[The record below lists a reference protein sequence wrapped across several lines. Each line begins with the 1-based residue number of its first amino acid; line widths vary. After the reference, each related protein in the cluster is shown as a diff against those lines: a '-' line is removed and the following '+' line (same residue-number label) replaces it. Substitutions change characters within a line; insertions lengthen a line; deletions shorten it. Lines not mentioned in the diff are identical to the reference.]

1 MQEKIETETP
11 KNASILT
18 GASKRYIGFIVFYVC
33 AYAFVDG
40 YLTAIPIHIQYNA
53 TAELLA
59 GNLADFYMI
68 QAIASLGLIAVFGLQ
83 VLADVL
89 GRKLTILISFVG
101 MAASSAFMAFA
112 QNAAQFTAAFF
123 LSFMFVSTDA
133 WIILIG
139 EDGDKEKRGRI
150 VLWIWIMSV
159 VSTIIA
165 PLLKKFIIPPGA
177 PISAWRILPMLLIVA
192 LPIALLGLLIK
203 ESSAYTKQ
211 KVKRTEPRSLKT
223 LSKVWQGEHRNKLLA
238 FMFAGVYFGFGYS
251 SISTY
256 TTFLNNLFMDS
267 TSAISTNVFII
278 MSFCA
283 ITSYL
288 LVGPLSDR
296 IGRKKVSVI
305 LGIIILGTTFILF
318 AIADWGIIPGDKFA
332 IVSGLSGAFFG
343 AYWSFSGINRVH
355 CLEVF
360 PTEIRGTSTGW
371 RSFAYALGVVGGSAL
386 ASGLSRFTSLGSLLF
401 LFSLFI
407 VPLLIVNHFTLPET
421 KKTAIA

>member
-1 MQEKIETETP
+1 MVEKVEEIKPVST
-11 KNASILT
+11 LT
-18 GASKRYIGFIVFYVC
+18 GASKRYIRFIVFYVC

-40 YLTAIPIHIQYNA
+40 YLTAIPIHIQYYV

-59 GNLADFYMI
+59 GNVAEFLMI
-68 QAIASLGLIAVFGLQ
+68 QAIASLGLVAVFGLQ
-83 VLADVL
+83 ILADVL

-112 QNAAQFTAAFF
+112 QNGAQFTAAFF

-133 WIILIG
+133 WIILVG

-165 PLLKKFIIPPGA
+165 PLLKKFIIPAGA
-177 PISAWRILPMLLIVA
+177 PITAWRILPLLLLFAI
-192 LPIALLGLLIK
+192 PIAFLGLLIK
-203 ESSAYTKQ
+203 ESSAYTTRKVKQ
-211 KVKRTEPRSLKT
+211 KDPNARNLKT
-223 LSKVWQGEHRNKLLA
+223 LSKVWHSEHRNKLLA
-238 FMFAGVYFGFGYS
+238 FMFAGAYFGIGYS

-256 TTFLNNLFMDS
+256 TTFLNNLFGDI
-267 TSAISTNVFII
+267 TTSTNVFII

-283 ITSYL
+283 ITGYL

-296 IGRKKVSVI
+296 IGRKKVSVV
-305 LGIIILGTTFILF
+305 LGTIVLGTTLFLF
-318 AIADWGIIPGDKFA
+318 AIADMGIVPGDKFA
-332 IVSGLSGAFFG
+332 IISILSGTFFG

-371 RSFAYALGVVGGSAL
+371 RSFAYALGVVGGSTL
-386 ASGLSRFTSLGSLLF
+386 ASWLSHFMSLGSLLF

-407 VPLLIVNHFTLPET
+407 VPVLIVNQFTLPET
-421 KKTAIA
+421 KKISIA